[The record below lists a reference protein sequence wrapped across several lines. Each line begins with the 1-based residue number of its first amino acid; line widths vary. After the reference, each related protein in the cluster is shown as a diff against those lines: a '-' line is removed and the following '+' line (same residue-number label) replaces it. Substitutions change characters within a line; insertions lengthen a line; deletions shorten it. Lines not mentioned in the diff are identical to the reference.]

1 MAEPPTDQPST
12 NDSIDARIFG
22 ADGGLRPDHP
32 LLRRAQEALRSQFEA
47 NRTRLQEELREK
59 TNALQQAKT
68 KREALG
74 VELYGFQ
81 QNLAKLQLALEQ
93 THQNYQVINRTR
105 EQCEEQLQQL
115 RQQMALEET
124 DTKGERTR
132 VEKFQL
138 ELDRL
143 GATLKQVEEYNEAM
157 KGEIAVTRRAAYAAE
172 EAVQKLEKAKME
184 QDFRIDTL
192 QENMKSAQQQLALVS
207 AQLEAQKR
215 ETRAA
220 LETLAEAEAEMENVH
235 FEKKQLVAQWK
246 SSLLAIQKRDEAL
259 SAIQDGMREQQQQE
273 MSLML
278 EIEGYKKDVVK
289 EQLKHEALTA
299 VVRKVEGDAV
309 FVQKQIEAA
318 QERQARL
325 QEILAK
331 LAKSLEHTE
340 AEVARVNTEKK
351 ALEGEADAVD
361 RAITKVAA
369 ESRNIEEEMLAALS
383 DQTTAEKATSK
394 TASDTVDLRK
404 RIRAEELAVVETEN
418 ELAKLQVDILN
429 TEAHNTRLAETLG
442 LLDEELRD
450 KGRTIEKYELE
461 IKRRNDEIE
470 KKTRE
475 IDILNRRY
483 ERILDARG
491 TGEETGPLEA
501 TIKNLQ
507 REIDTKAQESKELQ
521 RRWIN
526 YQQELVSLQNENGVL
541 TETLSRL
548 RAEHTVLFQK
558 KRRLEQQL
566 EGQDK
571 AIKALESGMGRL
583 HVDLQRVNGLIAT
596 NAAARAALAEDNF
609 NLEGRIMADL
619 KLMEEEAARLNSQIE
634 EGRSTKR
641 DTLSEIV
648 EAERQIMLWER
659 KIQLEKE
666 MAEVLDPTVGQD
678 VVAEMKKEIHR
689 MQLRLGELMRLQEK
703 LVSDM
708 EKALLKRD
716 IITVKGRATV
726 AKGKASAPSNLAGN
740 SSRTSPASSAMSPL
754 TRNQLDKATTDLA
767 RSIKDTEREIT
778 ATEQRISVLEQQR
791 AAVSEAVAATDAAC
805 QQLRG
810 SEEVLRLETV
820 SAVNNRYGL
829 LLATARAQRTTKRL
843 EDLES
848 GRYRPVVEDP
858 GAVAAELAKAQDKLG
873 RVVGLLESLKAA
885 APHLSGELDKVL
897 CHVADVRG

>member
-1 MAEPPTDQPST
+1 MADPMEQPST
-12 NDSIDARIFG
+12 SDPVDNQIFG
-22 ADGGLRPDHP
+22 EQGGLRPDHP
-32 LLRRAQEALRSQFEA
+32 LLRRAQDALKVQFEA

-59 TNALQQAKT
+59 ANALKQAKAR
-68 KREALG
+68 REALG

-81 QNLAKLQLALEQ
+81 QNLAKLQLNLET
-93 THQNYQVINRTR
+93 THQNYQVINRAR
-105 EQCEEQLQQL
+105 QQCEDQLIQLKQQL
-115 RQQMALEET
+115 SLEDG
-124 DTKGERTR
+124 DTKGERSR

-172 EAVQKLEKAKME
+172 EAVQKLEKQKME

-192 QENMKSAQQQLALVS
+192 QDNLKGTQQQLALVS

-273 MSLML
+273 LSLVL

-289 EQLKHEALTA
+289 AQLQHEALTA
-299 VVRKVEGDAV
+299 VVRKVEGDAA
-309 FVQKQIEAA
+309 FVQKQIEGA

-340 AEVARVNTEKK
+340 AEVLRVNSEKK
-351 ALEGEADAVD
+351 ALQGEADAVD
-361 RAITKVAA
+361 RAITKVSA
-369 ESRNIEEEMLAALS
+369 EGRAIEEEMLAALS

-394 TASDTVDLRK
+394 TAADTQELRK
-404 RIRAEELAVVETEN
+404 RIRTEELAVVETEN
-418 ELAKLQVDILN
+418 ELAKLQVDVLN
-429 TEAHNTRLAETLG
+429 TEAHNSRLGETLG

-483 ERILDARG
+483 ERMLEQRG
-491 TGEETGPLEA
+491 SGEETGPLEA
-501 TIKNLQ
+501 TIKNLG
-507 REIDTKAQESKELQ
+507 REIETKGAESKELQ
-521 RRWIN
+521 RRWIG
-526 YQQELVSLQNENGVL
+526 YQQELVGLQNENGAM
-541 TETLSRL
+541 TETLARL

-571 AIKALESGMGRL
+571 AIKGLTSAMGRL
-583 HVDLQRVNGLIAT
+583 HVDLTRVNGLIAS

-609 NLEGRIMADL
+609 NLEGRIMGDL
-619 KLMEEEAARLNSQIE
+619 RAMEQEAARLNSQIE
-634 EGRSTKR
+634 EGRGTKR
-641 DTLSEIV
+641 DTLAEIV

-666 MAEVLDPTVGQD
+666 MQEVLDPTVGQD

-689 MQLRLGELMRLQEK
+689 MQLRHTELMRLQEK

-708 EKALLKRD
+708 EKALMKRE
-716 IITVKGRATV
+716 IISVKGRATA
-726 AKGKASAPSNLAGN
+726 AKSKSSTPAGSATA
-740 SSRTSPASSAMSPL
+740 SSRVSPAASVASSTL
-754 TRNQLDKATTDLA
+754 TRNQLDRATADLA
-767 RSIKDTEREIT
+767 KSIKETEREIG
-778 ATEQRISVLEQQR
+778 ATEQRLGALEQQR
-791 AAVSEAVAATDAAC
+791 GAVSEAVAAADGAC

-810 SEEVLRLETV
+810 AEEALRLETV
-820 SAVNNRYGL
+820 SAVNARYGL

-843 EDLES
+843 EDLEA
-848 GRYRPVVEDP
+848 GRYRPAVEDP
-858 GAVAAELAKAQDKLG
+858 AAVGAELGRAQDKLG
-873 RVVGLLESLKAA
+873 RVVALLEGLKQA
-885 APHLSGELDKVL
+885 APHLAGELDKVL
-897 CHVADVRG
+897 CHVADVRA

>member
-1 MAEPPTDQPST
+1 MADPDPEQPST
-12 NDSIDARIFG
+12 SGDPIDGQIFG

-32 LLRRAQEALRSQFEA
+32 LLRRAQEALKAQFSA
-47 NRTRLQEELREK
+47 NRARLEDELREK
-59 TNALQQAKT
+59 ANALKQAKT

-81 QNLAKLQLALEQ
+81 QNLAKLQLQLEQ
-93 THQNYQVINRTR
+93 THQNYQTVNQRR
-105 EQCEEQLQQL
+105 MQCEEQLQHL
-115 RQQMALEET
+115 RQQAALEGG
-124 DTKGERTR
+124 DTKEERSR

-172 EAVQKLEKAKME
+172 EAVQKLEKQKMD

-192 QENMKSAQQQLALVS
+192 QENLKSTQQQLALVT
-207 AQLEAQKR
+207 AQTEAQKR

-273 MSLML
+273 LALAL

-289 EQLKHEALTA
+289 EQLKHESLTA
-299 VVRKVEGDAV
+299 VVRKVEGDAA
-309 FVQKQIEAA
+309 FIQKQIEGA
-318 QERQARL
+318 QEKQARL
-325 QEILAK
+325 QEVLSK

-340 AEVARVNTEKK
+340 AEVARVNSEKK
-351 ALEGEADAVD
+351 ALQAEADAVD
-361 RAITKVAA
+361 RAIAKVSA
-369 ESRNIEEEMLAALS
+369 EARTIEEEMLSALS

-394 TASDTVDLRK
+394 TAADTSELRK

-429 TEAHNTRLAETLG
+429 TEAHNTRLTETLG

-475 IDILNRRY
+475 IDLLNRRY
-483 ERILDARG
+483 ERMLDARG
-491 TGEETGPLEA
+491 TAEETGPLEA
-501 TIKNLQ
+501 TIKNLS
-507 REIDTKAQESKELQ
+507 REIDTKGQESKELQ

-526 YQQELVSLQNENGVL
+526 CQQELVGLQNENGAL
-541 TETLSRL
+541 TETLARL
-548 RAEHTVLFQK
+548 KAEHTVLFQK

-566 EGQDK
+566 EGQER
-571 AIKALESGMGRL
+571 AIKGLSSAMGRL
-583 HVDLQRVNGLIAT
+583 HVDLQRVNGLIAA
-596 NAAARAALAEDNF
+596 NASARAALAEDNF

-619 KLMEEEAARLNSQIE
+619 RGMEEEAAHINSQIE
-634 EGRSTKR
+634 EGRNTKR
-641 DTLSEIV
+641 NTLAEIV

-678 VVAEMKKEIHR
+678 VVVEMKKEIHR

-708 EKALLKRD
+708 EKALSKRE
-716 IITVKGRATV
+716 IITVKGRAV
-726 AKGKASAPSNLAGN
+726 AAKAKASQPPSTA
-740 SSRTSPASSAMSPL
+740 SSRASPAGSTVSAL
-754 TRNQLDKATTDLA
+754 TRNQLDKATQDLA
-767 RSIKDTEREIT
+767 RSIKDTEREIS
-778 ATEQRISVLEQQR
+778 ATEQRLAALEAQR
-791 AAVSEAVAATDAAC
+791 ASVADALAAADSAC

-810 SEEVLRLETV
+810 AEETLRLDTV
-820 SAVNNRYGL
+820 SAVNSRYSM
-829 LLATARAQRTTKRL
+829 LLATARAQRTAKRL
-843 EDLES
+843 EDLEA
-848 GRYRPVVEDP
+848 GRYRPLVE
-858 GAVAAELAKAQDKLG
+858 AADQVLPELQRAQDRLG
-873 RVVGLLESLKAA
+873 RVVAFLEALKDS

-897 CHVADVRG
+897 CHVADVQA